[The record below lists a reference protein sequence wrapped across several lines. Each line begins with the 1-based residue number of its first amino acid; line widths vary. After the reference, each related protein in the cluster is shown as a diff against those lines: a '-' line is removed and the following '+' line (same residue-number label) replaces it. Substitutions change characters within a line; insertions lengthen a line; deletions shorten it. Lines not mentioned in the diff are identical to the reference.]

1 MHNYHTHTYR
11 CKHAKGDVI
20 DYAAEAVKAGMRSLG
35 MSDHIPYP
43 DGRWDFCRMEPHE
56 MEGYIK
62 AIEEARLAFPDLNLY
77 RALESEWVPE
87 LHDYYCEMKEQWKL
101 DYMIGAVHWFP
112 YGGEWLAMKE
122 MTTPARLRSFAD
134 HLISIMESGLFL
146 FIAHPDNFGS
156 GYLKWDK
163 NCEAASRDIFT
174 ASLELN
180 IPLEVNGFGF
190 RKRMI
195 ETPDGL
201 RKQYPLDPFWK
212 LAGEFQVPTVFNSD
226 AHKPSDVNA
235 NYDDLIQIIE
245 ANKLKVIDPMGVC
258 CG

>member
-11 CKHAKGDVI
+11 CKHAEGDVF
-20 DYAAEAVKAGMRSLG
+20 DYAAKAVDEGLRALG

-43 DGRWDFCRMEPHE
+43 DGRWDFCRMESHE

-62 AIEEARLAFPDLNLY
+62 AIDEARETFPALNIY
-77 RALESEWVPE
+77 QAVESEYVPE
-87 LHDYYCEMKEQWKL
+87 FTDYYKETMERWNL

-112 YGGEWLAMKE
+112 YQGEWMAMKE
-122 MTTPARLRSFAD
+122 INTPARLRAFTD
-134 HLISIMESGLFL
+134 HLIAVMESGLFL

-156 GYLKWDK
+156 EYLKWDE
-163 NCEAASRDIFT
+163 NCDSASRDIFT
-174 ASLELN
+174 AANELH

-190 RKRMI
+190 RKRKI
-195 ETPDGL
+195 ETPDGI

-226 AHKPSDVNA
+226 AHKPEDVNA
-235 NYDDLIQIIE
+235 NYDDLMTVIE
-245 ANKLKVIDPMGVC
+245 LNNLKVIDPMGVC